1 MHWLQGST
9 LAISLNFTHKGATM
23 ATKPST
29 HIRTTVNF
37 KPSSVK
43 PHKTVTNPGP
53 GSFERALTRVAV
65 TLPKVP
71 KALRVPKIP
80 KPKW

>member
-1 MHWLQGST
+1 
-9 LAISLNFTHKGATM
+9 M

-43 PHKTVTNPGP
+43 PLKTVTNPGP
-53 GSFERALTRVAV
+53 GSFERTLTRIAV

-71 KALRVPKIP
+71 KALRVPRIP
-80 KPKW
+80 KIK